1 MNNLIF
7 ILHTVTITLIT
18 LAANR
23 LGERFITSTLVIFG
37 ILANL
42 FVLKQ
47 IDLFSLQVTSSDVFI
62 VGISLG
68 LNLIQDQFGQ
78 KSALKVVWLSFWGL
92 LIYTILSQFQ
102 IWYTPNALD
111 CTNVHFVNLLSI
123 APRLTIASLVSYLI
137 SQTIDVNL
145 YAYLKTKSFIRF
157 NFIKNYASIAIS
169 QLADTIIFSIIGLSG
184 LNYNLFH
191 IILFSYLIKLG
202 AISIAVLTTAG
213 LKRMI
218 KI

>member
-7 ILHTVTITLIT
+7 ILHTFVITLIT
-18 LAANR
+18 IIANK
-23 LGERFITSTLVIFG
+23 LGERFIASTLVIFG

-68 LNLIQDQFGQ
+68 INLIQDQFGQ
-78 KSALKVVWLSFWGL
+78 KAAQKMVWLSFWGL

-102 IWYTPNALD
+102 IWYTPNQLD
-111 CTNVHFVNLLSI
+111 SSHAHFANLFSI
-123 APRLTIASLVSYLI
+123 APRLSIASLVSYLV
-137 SQTIDVNL
+137 SQTIDVKL
-145 YAYLKTKSFIRF
+145 YAYLKTKSLARF
-157 NFIKNYASIAIS
+157 SLIKNYASIAVS
-169 QLADTIIFSIIGLSG
+169 QLADTIIFSIIGLAG
-184 LNYNLFH
+184 LNYNLSH
-191 IILFSYLIKLG
+191 IILFSYLIKLA
-202 AISIAVLTTAG
+202 AITISALTLIM
-213 LKRMI
+213 LKRII